1 MRKSIGY
8 KLSKETILVD
18 SLQKTL
24 NLTELRIFRAVYET
38 ELISRV
44 NIARKL
50 NLTRAAVSVTTKRLT
65 DLGLIQEVG
74 KGTAVNGR
82 GRREVLLSI
91 NPVAGYIVAIHFALS
106 YFSFGVVN
114 LKGNIIDKK
123 TQTFSIGTSPHD
135 IINKLSEE
143 LFRMLKIAKIAKE
156 QIYGVGVAIPGIV
169 KYDEGKVCE
178 MTLKGWQNFPLRDF
192 LEEKLDL
199 KVYIEN
205 NVKTITLGEFQFGTS
220 KHVSN
225 MVCLWFEDG
234 IGAGIINEGRLIRGI
249 TSSAGEIG
257 FNEFLLDLPRKK
269 SILINDKPKYWGD
282 ILCFTN
288 IKQTVKRSLKEGWNS
303 KLTDNSDIEDF
314 IHAVESGDPLGLYII
329 RLMGQVLG
337 AVSANLTYSFNPQ
350 ILLLAG
356 PLFYRMPQL
365 VDEIKN
371 HLRKCYLRSPVNAVE
386 LKTSV
391 LGEDGITIG
400 SVALVFEQL
409 FKASELKSIHY

>member
-1 MRKSIGY
+1 MRKYISY
-8 KLSKETILVD
+8 KLIKETILVD

-24 NLTELRIFRAVYET
+24 NFTELRVFRAVYET

-50 NLTRAAVSVTTKRLT
+50 NLTRATVSVITKRLA
-65 DLGLIQEVG
+65 DLELIHEVG
-74 KGTAVNGR
+74 KGAALNGR

-91 NPVAGYIVAIHFALS
+91 NPVAGYIVSIHFALS
-106 YFSFGVVN
+106 YCSFGIVN

-123 TQTFSIGTSPHD
+123 TQTFPISTSPQE
-135 IINKLSEE
+135 IINKLYEE
-143 LFRMLKIAKIAKE
+143 LSRMLEIAKISKE

-192 LEEKLDL
+192 LEKTLDL
-199 KVYIEN
+199 KVFIEN
-205 NVKTITLGEFQFGTS
+205 DVKTITLGEFQFGTS

-249 TSSAGEIG
+249 TSSAGEVG
-257 FNEFLLDLPRKK
+257 FNEFILDLPRNK
-269 SILINDKPKYWGD
+269 SILIADQPKYWGD
-282 ILCFTN
+282 ILSFTN
-288 IKQTVKRSLKEGWNS
+288 IKATIKRGLKEGWNS
-303 KLTDNSDIEDF
+303 KLTESSDVEDL
-314 IHAVESGDPLGLYII
+314 IHAVETGDPLGIYII
-329 RLMGQVLG
+329 RLMSKILG
-337 AVSANLTYSFNPQ
+337 VVSANLAYSFNPQ

-365 VDEIKN
+365 VDEIKD
-371 HLRKCYLRSPVNAVE
+371 HLNKSFLRSPIDAVE

-400 SVALVFEQL
+400 SVALIFEQL
-409 FKASELKSIHY
+409 FKASELKSIYY